1 MLTGEGAKYMFPV
14 DSETMKP
21 HVVYVTETKPPEQC
35 SSQELINE
43 LARRALQKPTTE
55 ETQE

>member
-1 MLTGEGAKYMFPV
+1 MFPV